1 MKFNIEFTLEESSYI
16 NTIPGSVV
24 LIEEGQKEGKAFEF
38 TLMEKVKPLEG
49 QNKYKV
55 KWTNDTPP
63 EVDALTKKIIKEYQ
77 ELESE

>member
-24 LIEEGQKEGKAFEF
+24 VIEEGEKEGTAYQF

-49 QNKYKV
+49 QNRYKI
-55 KWTNDTPP
+55 KWTAEAPL
-63 EVDALTKKIIKEYQ
+63 DAENISRRIIKEYQ
-77 ELESE
+77 ELESA